1 MDKNTFINQLK
12 KELFFRTLE
21 KYEIEQYLIFAKEK
35 KIQLEM
41 ILQAVNFAKIIKGSN
56 FSRNYVLTILN
67 NWINL
72 GLKNPNDVRYYLRSK
87 YTKNNKNRIENH
99 DYTKSQLNSLFD
111 NINQVVL

>member
-1 MDKNTFINQLK
+1 MDKNAFVNQLK
-12 KELFFRTLE
+12 KELFFRTVE

-41 ILQAVNFAKIIKGSN
+41 ILQAVNFAKIIKSSN

-72 GLKNPNDVRYYLRSK
+72 GLKNPNDVRNYLRSK
-87 YTKNNKNRIENH
+87 YAKSNKNRIENH
-99 DYTKSQLNSLFD
+99 DYTKSQLDSLFD

>member
-41 ILQAVNFAKIIKGSN
+41 ILQAVSFAKIIKGSN

-67 NWINL
+67 SWINL
-72 GLKNPNDVRYYLRSK
+72 GLHNPNDVRNYLRSK
-87 YTKNNKNRIENH
+87 YAKSNKNRIEKH
-99 DYTKSQLNSLFD
+99 DYTKSQLDSLFD
-111 NINQVVL
+111 NINTIKL

>member
-1 MDKNTFINQLK
+1 MDKNEFINQLK

-21 KYEIEQYLIFAKEK
+21 KYEIEQYVIFAKEK

-41 ILQAVNFAKIIKGSN
+41 ILQAVNFSKIIKGNN

-72 GLKNPNDVRYYLRSK
+72 GLKNPNDVRNFLRSK

-99 DYTKSQLNSLFD
+99 DYTKSQLDSLFD
-111 NINQVVL
+111 NLNQVVL

>member
-1 MDKNTFINQLK
+1 MDKNSFINQLK

-41 ILQAVNFAKIIKGSN
+41 ILQAVNYAKIIKGSN

-72 GLKNPNDVRYYLRSK
+72 GLHNPNDVRNHLRSK
-87 YTKNNKNRIENH
+87 YTKNNKNRIEKH
-99 DYTKSQLNSLFD
+99 DYTKSQLDSLFD
-111 NINQVVL
+111 NLNQVVL

>member
-41 ILQAVNFAKIIKGSN
+41 ILQAVSFAKIIKGSN

-72 GLKNPNDVRYYLRSK
+72 GLKNPNDVRNYLRSK
-87 YTKNNKNRIENH
+87 YAKSNKNRIEKH
-99 DYTKSQLNSLFD
+99 DYTKSQLDSLFD
-111 NINQVVL
+111 NLNQVVL

>member
-12 KELFFRTLE
+12 KELFFRVCE

-41 ILQAVNFAKIIKGSN
+41 ILQAVSFAKIIKGSN

-72 GLKNPNDVRYYLRSK
+72 ELKNPNDVRNYLRSK
-87 YTKNNKNRIENH
+87 YAKSNKNRIEKH
-99 DYTKSQLNSLFD
+99 DYTKSQLDSLFD
-111 NINQVVL
+111 NLNQVVL

>member
-1 MDKNTFINQLK
+1 MDKKTFITQLK

-41 ILQAVNFAKIIKGSN
+41 ILQAVSFAKIIKGSN

-67 NWINL
+67 HWINL
-72 GLKNPNDVRYYLRSK
+72 ELHNPNDVRNHLRSK
-87 YTKNNKNRIENH
+87 YAKSNKNRIEKH

-111 NINQVVL
+111 NINTIKL